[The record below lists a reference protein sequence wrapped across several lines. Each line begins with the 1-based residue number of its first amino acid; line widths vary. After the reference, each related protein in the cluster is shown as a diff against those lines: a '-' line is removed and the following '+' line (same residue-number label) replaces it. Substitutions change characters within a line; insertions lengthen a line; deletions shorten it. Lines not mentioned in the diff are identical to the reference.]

1 MFFMKKIYNF
11 VLLSFFL
18 FALVRYGRSQD
29 VVSATLIRGFSA
41 AEVGA
46 SLPVPGLAKYD
57 VQAYKLL
64 YTTTGAKGQRD
75 TASGLVVYP
84 VQKNTAWPMLVY
96 QHGTASS
103 RVAVPSRMS
112 AESTVGLIAASLGY
126 VAVLPDYLGLGD
138 SKGFHPYVH
147 AKTQASAGL
156 DLMLATQKHAASL
169 QAGLNS
175 QVFVTGYSQGG
186 HASMSLHRTLETEQ
200 SSKFRVTAAAH
211 LSGPYSISGDMRARL
226 LSEQE
231 YFTPGYALYTVLSYN
246 MVYNL
251 YPNLNQFIRAP
262 YLQVAEDFFTGKESN
277 LDSIHLRLSRLLI
290 QEKGKVIP
298 RYIFQDSLLN
308 AIANQPNHPV
318 NVAMRDNDVYNWG
331 PKAPTRMFYCKAD
344 EQVVYTNS
352 LLADSVM
359 KARGAVNVGSVDA
372 GSTLNHG
379 QCFQPAMLSAIFFFS
394 QFQEIKTDT
403 REGEFA
409 LPIRMFPNPASG
421 SVALEQVPPGSQVA
435 LMDISGRLLHL
446 IQARENPLYVPLD
459 GLQAGLYLLRVRSNN
474 STWTGKLSVR

>member
-1 MFFMKKIYNF
+1 MKKIYNF
-11 VLLSFFL
+11 ILHLLFL
-18 FALVRYGRSQD
+18 TALVPHGRAQD
-29 VVSATLIRGFSA
+29 LVSATLVRGFSA

-57 VQAYKLL
+57 VRAYHLR
-64 YTTTGAKGQRD
+64 YTTTGVKGQRD

-103 RVAVPSRMS
+103 REAVPSRMS
-112 AESTVGLIAASLGY
+112 AEATVGLIAASLGY

-147 AKTQASAGL
+147 AKTQASAGV
-156 DLMLATQKHAASL
+156 DLMFATQKFTANE
-169 QAGLNS
+169 QVGLNS

-186 HASMSLHRTLETEQ
+186 HASMSLHRALETEN
-200 SSKFRVTAAAH
+200 SSTFRVTAAAH
-211 LSGPYSISGDMRARL
+211 LSGPYSISGDTRGRL

-246 MVYNL
+246 MAYNL

-262 YLQVAEDFFTGKESN
+262 YLQVAEDFFTGKESR
-277 LDSIHLRLSRLLI
+277 LDTVHLRLSRLLV

-298 RYIFQDSLLN
+298 RYIFQDSLLS

-318 NVAMRDNDVYNWG
+318 NVALRDNDVYNWG
-331 PKAPTRMFYCKAD
+331 PKAPTRLFYCKAD
-344 EQVVYTNS
+344 EQVIYTNS

-359 KARGAVNVGSVDA
+359 KARGAVNVGAVDA

-403 REGEFA
+403 RDEAFA
-409 LPIRMFPNPASG
+409 LPIRMYPNPASG
-421 SVALEQVPPGSQVA
+421 SVALEQIPPGSQVA
-435 LMDISGRLLHL
+435 LMDLSGRLLHL
-446 IQARENPLYVPLD
+446 VQAQEDPLHIPLD
-459 GLQAGLYLLRVRSNN
+459 GLQTGLYLLRVRSNN